1 MSDPTVNALAW
12 MRELVTE
19 GLQRAFR
26 ADPAVAAALPVLES
40 AVALQLARYGD
51 AVVITLPRDGQ
62 DRGELAVMA
71 GQLSEVASRL
81 LPVTSAS
88 VEEIAPLG
96 DAVEVEIEIAEA
108 GEPASAPDRAQRR
121 VRTPSQRA

>member
-1 MSDPTVNALAW
+1 
-12 MRELVTE
+12 
-19 GLQRAFR
+19 
-26 ADPAVAAALPVLES
+26 
-40 AVALQLARYGD
+40 
-51 AVVITLPRDGQ
+51 VVITLPRDGQ